1 MRESAEISNKYLFIE
16 DAAVDESEI
25 KEGEV
30 ARNGFKVREF
40 NIDGEEGKIEVNE
53 KKSDS
58 IIVADSNR
66 KTPTVSAKDD
76 KQRHSD
82 KLQPNQSE

>member
-30 ARNGFKVREF
+30 AKNGFKVREF
-40 NIDGEEGKIEVNE
+40 NIDEEEGKIEVNE

-66 KTPTVSAKDD
+66 KIPTVSAKDN

-82 KLQPNQSE
+82 KL